1 MAKPATARRYLAE
14 LEEERRLK
22 DRFMSEHPES
32 PFVDAHV
39 PGFTGLRYFPPDAS
53 YRVTAVLERVDPPE
67 YAYLRTNRD
76 NQAEMRLIGH
86 LRFALGARALSLR
99 VYHASGSAST
109 SVFVPF
115 RDRTSGHDSYG
126 PGRYL
131 TIDLNETDRY
141 DLDFNRAFNPYSAY
155 TDAFECSFP
164 PTEND
169 LPLPIRAGE
178 KVWAAER
185 NPSSPEGAVRE
196 MVDKALHRP
205 PAKPAGARNRS
216 KSHRPDSRGS
226 SDRVKRPGRAR
237 RL

>member
-1 MAKPATARRYLAE
+1 MGRPASDPRYVKELA
-14 LEEERRLK
+14 EERRLK

-39 PGFTGLRYFPPDAS
+39 QGFSGLHYFPPDPA
-53 YRVTAVLERVDPPE
+53 YRVVAPLERVDPPQ

-76 NQAEMRLIGH
+76 NQAEMRLVGR
-86 LRFALGARALSLR
+86 LRFTIKGRSLSLG

-115 RDRTSGHDSYG
+115 RDRTSGKETYG

-164 PTEND
+164 PAEND
-169 LPLPIRAGE
+169 LPIPIRAGE
-178 KVWAAER
+178 KVWTPER

-196 MVDKALHRP
+196 MVEKALKRTTPKPSRP
-205 PAKPAGARNRS
+205 R
-216 KSHRPDSRGS
+216 
-226 SDRVKRPGRAR
+226 KRPNSS
-237 RL
+237 

>member
-1 MAKPATARRYLAE
+1 MANPAKDRQYLAE
-14 LEEERRLK
+14 LGEERRLK

-32 PFVDAHV
+32 PFIDARV
-39 PGFTGLRYFPPDAS
+39 TGFSGLHYFPPDPKF
-53 YRVTAVLERVDPPE
+53 RVPAVLERVDPPQ

-76 NQAEMRLIGH
+76 NQAEMRLVGR
-86 LRFALGARALSLR
+86 LRFTVSGKVLSLG

-115 RDRTSGHDSYG
+115 RDRTSGKETYG

-141 DLDFNRAFNPYSAY
+141 ELDFNRAFNPYSAY

-169 LPLPIRAGE
+169 LPIPIRAGE
-178 KVWAAER
+178 KVWSADR
-185 NPSSPEGAVRE
+185 NPTSPEGAVRE
-196 MVDKALHRP
+196 MVDKALKRTP
-205 PAKPAGARNRS
+205 PKPAHPRKRA
-216 KSHRPDSRGS
+216 GS
-226 SDRVKRPGRAR
+226 S
-237 RL
+237 

>member
-1 MAKPATARRYLAE
+1 MAKASEERRYLAE
-14 LEEERRLK
+14 LVEERRLK
-22 DRFMSEHPES
+22 DRFMAEHPES

-39 PGFTGLRYFPPDAS
+39 PGFVGLQYYSPDPKF
-53 YRVTAVLERVDPPE
+53 RVAAVLERLEAPQ

-76 NQAEMRLIGH
+76 NQAEMRLVGQ
-86 LRFALGARALSLR
+86 LRFTLLGKALSLG

-115 RDRTSGHDSYG
+115 RDRTSGKETYG

-164 PTEND
+164 PAEND
-169 LPLPIRAGE
+169 LPIPIRAGE
-178 KVWAAER
+178 KVWAIDR
-185 NPSSPEGAVRE
+185 NPPSPEGAVRE
-196 MVDKALHRP
+196 MVEKALKRTP
-205 PAKPAGARNRS
+205 S
-216 KSHRPDSRGS
+216 KSPQTRKRAKSR
-226 SDRVKRPGRAR
+226 
-237 RL
+237 

>member
-1 MAKPATARRYLAE
+1 MVKAGPDRHYLTE

-22 DRFMSEHPES
+22 DRFMAEHPES
-32 PFVDAHV
+32 PFVDARV
-39 PGFTGLRYFPPDAS
+39 PGFSGLRYFPSDPK
-53 YRVTAVLERVDPPE
+53 YRVPAVLERVDPPR

-76 NQAEMRLIGH
+76 NQAEMRLVGH
-86 LRFALGARALSLR
+86 LRFTIGGRSLR
-99 VYHASGSAST
+99 LGVYHASGSAST
-109 SVFVPF
+109 AVFIPF
-115 RDRTSGHDSYG
+115 RDRTSGEETYG

-164 PTEND
+164 PAEND
-169 LPLPIRAGE
+169 LPIPIPAGE

-196 MVDKALHRP
+196 MVDKALKRA
-205 PAKPAGARNRS
+205 PAKATPSRRRA
-216 KSHRPDSRGS
+216 KSH
-226 SDRVKRPGRAR
+226 
-237 RL
+237 